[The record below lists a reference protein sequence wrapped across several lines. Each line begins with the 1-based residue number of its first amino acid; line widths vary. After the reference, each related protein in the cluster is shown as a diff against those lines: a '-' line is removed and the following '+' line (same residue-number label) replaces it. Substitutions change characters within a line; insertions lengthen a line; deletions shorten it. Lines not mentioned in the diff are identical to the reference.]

1 MCHPV
6 CTLHGAERLTHPL
19 EPPCP
24 KPQAP
29 TSSNSSL
36 ASRRVETSN
45 FPPPPAVPP
54 FPFCISMVVVV
65 GGKGGGQPPTTGL
78 GLRGA
83 PPFYLAIPP
92 PPALPR
98 GRTGRGVFVG
108 STPPLEH
115 PLLLQWGGGNR
126 GTPLCSSVASP
137 WTGAGYRGAE
147 GCLPLAGERRGCS
160 LTRAGLGPAAVLGG
174 GGGGGLCYGET
185 PQESAGRRK
194 GAVGREAPG

>member
-92 PPALPR
+92 PQL
-98 GRTGRGVFVG
+98 FLVG
-108 STPPLEH
+108 GQGGGCLWEVPPLWSTP
-115 PLLLQWGGGNR
+115 
-126 GTPLCSSVASP
+126 CSCSGVEG
-137 WTGAGYRGAE
+137 TGAPRSA
-147 GCLPLAGERRGCS
+147 
-160 LTRAGLGPAAVLGG
+160 
-174 GGGGGLCYGET
+174 
-185 PQESAGRRK
+185 PQWLHPGQGQGTGGRR
-194 GAVGREAPG
+194 AAFP

>member
-92 PPALPR
+92 PPSSSSWEDREGGVCGKYPPSGAPPAPAVGWREQGHPALLLSGFTLDR
-98 GRTGRGVFVG
+98 GRV
-108 STPPLEH
+108 
-115 PLLLQWGGGNR
+115 QGGG
-126 GTPLCSSVASP
+126 GLPSLS
-137 WTGAGYRGAE
+137 RGAE
-147 GCLPLAGERRGCS
+147 GLLFD
-160 LTRAGLGPAAVLGG
+160 
-174 GGGGGLCYGET
+174 
-185 PQESAGRRK
+185 
-194 GAVGREAPG
+194 